1 MEILDFKTRNIA
13 VVDLE
18 TTGLDCKSH
27 EIIEFGLVVCSQP
40 SLQIVDVWETKVK
53 PTHLETATEEAFK
66 VNGYNKEEWES
77 ADNLKAALETFAMK
91 TEECILCGHN
101 IWFDWSFLNEAFTK
115 HNVKYK
121 LDYHMLDTF
130 TMVWQKL
137 STTPLTRANLNV
149 AAKFLGIQPE
159 PTMHRALNGA
169 MTDYKLLKALKAN
182 L

>member
-1 MEILDFKTRNIA
+1 MATLDFKTRNIA

-40 SLQIVDVWETKVK
+40 SLEIVDVWETKIK
-53 PTHLETATEEAFK
+53 PTHIETATEEAFK
-66 VNGYNKEEWES
+66 VNGYNKEEWEH
-77 ADNLKAALETFAMK
+77 AGNLIDALEIFAMK

-115 HNVKYK
+115 NGVKHK

-137 STTPLTRANLNV
+137 STTPLTRANLN
-149 AAKFLGIQPE
+149 AAAEFVGLQPE

-169 MTDYKLLKALKAN
+169 MTDYKLLKALKS
-182 L
+182 